1 MTGKALTVFCRKNTC
16 ILIFHR
22 TSKHEPLDL
31 GTFISYSATAI
42 IVISGPLSFI
52 FNFFFLHKGTPFSD
66 FPRIP
71 GSLLHIS
78 MKWLRIFFYPFYNTC
93 QTVQNINIFQSV
105 CFLPKSHIQPVL
117 GYTYIEIQRWPV
129 LWGNCLSGWP
139 SFSWCYIPCPL
150 IAVLYFL
157 SPSSS
162 ASGFNDFF
170 LRMKVAYF
178 TYSQI
183 IRHLS
188 CNESVVSNLTD
199 FSQFNSDTSANQK
212 TRQLATEN
220 WTWDVH
226 DIRKLMQAD

>member
-1 MTGKALTVFCRKNTC
+1 MSNCTKYQHFRARVSFLN
-16 ILIFHR
+16 LIF
-22 TSKHEPLDL
+22 SPLWTL
-31 GTFISYSATAI
+31 
-42 IVISGPLSFI
+42 
-52 FNFFFLHKGTPFSD
+52 
-66 FPRIP
+66 
-71 GSLLHIS
+71 LLH
-78 MKWLRIFFYPFYNTC
+78 
-93 QTVQNINIFQSV
+93 
-105 CFLPKSHIQPVL
+105 
-117 GYTYIEIQRWPV
+117 YTHTEIQRVPV
-129 LWGNCLSGWP
+129 LWDNCLSGWP

-162 ASGFNDFF
+162 ASGFSDFF

-220 WTWDVH
+220 
-226 DIRKLMQAD
+226 

>member
-1 MTGKALTVFCRKNTC
+1 
-16 ILIFHR
+16 
-22 TSKHEPLDL
+22 
-31 GTFISYSATAI
+31 
-42 IVISGPLSFI
+42 
-52 FNFFFLHKGTPFSD
+52 
-66 FPRIP
+66 
-71 GSLLHIS
+71 

-93 QTVQNINIFQSV
+93 QTVQNINIIQSV

>member
-1 MTGKALTVFCRKNTC
+1 
-16 ILIFHR
+16 
-22 TSKHEPLDL
+22 
-31 GTFISYSATAI
+31 
-42 IVISGPLSFI
+42 
-52 FNFFFLHKGTPFSD
+52 
-66 FPRIP
+66 
-71 GSLLHIS
+71 

-129 LWGNCLSGWP
+129 LWGNCLCGWP

-183 IRHLS
+183 IRHLC

-212 TRQLATEN
+212 TRQQVNAGWLVWMKARSVCSAHLTIHVLCIN
-220 WTWDVH
+220 SSSCWHLQLKSVTT
-226 DIRKLMQAD
+226 RLMKLWSF